1 MLRRLVLTFTLLISF
16 FICSFSQDQEEI
28 YKPMDAPNSEQEVV
42 DTAKQKR
49 NKEDKKW
56 DWKQFRVGGNF
67 GMQFG
72 NVTYVDIS
80 PTFGYFV
87 IPEKLQVGIGTKFIY
102 YNQRGGSYLDPN
114 SGIVYN
120 LPDYKDAI
128 YGGGIFSNY
137 TIWRGIFV
145 HGEYEMVSKRPYNA
159 IRFPGKN
166 RINVDALLLGG
177 GYNQPIGNAGNFYI
191 SALVDALNND
201 ESIYTGTFGSFPLI
215 LRVGFG
221 FGFGGGNR

>member
-1 MLRRLVLTFTLLISF
+1 MLRRLALTFTLLISF

-80 PTFGYFV
+80 PTFGYYV
-87 IPEKLQVGIGTKFIY
+87 IPEKLQVGIGTLFI
-102 YNQRGGSYLDPN
+102 
-114 SGIVYN
+114 
-120 LPDYKDAI
+120 
-128 YGGGIFSNY
+128 
-137 TIWRGIFV
+137 TISV
-145 HGEYEMVSKRPYNA
+145 VV
-159 IRFPGKN
+159 
-166 RINVDALLLGG
+166 RITI
-177 GYNQPIGNAGNFYI
+177 Q
-191 SALVDALNND
+191 
-201 ESIYTGTFGSFPLI
+201 I
-215 LRVGFG
+215 LA
-221 FGFGGGNR
+221 